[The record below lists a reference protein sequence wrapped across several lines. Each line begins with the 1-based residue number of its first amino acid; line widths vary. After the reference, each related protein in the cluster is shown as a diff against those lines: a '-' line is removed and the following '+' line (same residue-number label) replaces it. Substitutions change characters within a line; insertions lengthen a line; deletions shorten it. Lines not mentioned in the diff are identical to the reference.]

1 MKEKRYILKS
11 ELEKTS
17 AQRILAGE
25 TGLLD
30 PQARSA
36 SVTAAM
42 VELKRKD
49 LNDEDRKKL
58 MDYVG
63 KWGGQRALRNLGDEN
78 LEMFD

>member
-1 MKEKRYILKS
+1 MN
-11 ELEKTS
+11 
-17 AQRILAGE
+17 GE

-49 LNDEDRKKL
+49 LSDADRQKL

-63 KWGGQRALRNLGDEN
+63 KWGGQRALRNLGDES
-78 LEMFD
+78 LEMID